1 MSNKAQYLNE
11 EDDEN
16 DNIDEKHSM
25 RIKEFMILTENNNL
39 QRPKC
44 SISPIDSS
52 NSENNSSLLTQN
64 TLPIQFSN
72 QSPYLVPISSNLP
85 IVSTPKSKAQNRLHS
100 SLNNKTNFHSISD
113 LAKSSSSSSSSSYNS
128 THSSI
133 LLNNSA
139 DNSIYQIP
147 QLTYNCSGF
156 SFQDM
161 SNNISINNNNSK
173 ENQPIIDFIAPNVRN

>member
-1 MSNKAQYLNE
+1 MNNKAQYLNE
-11 EDDEN
+11 EDDVN
-16 DNIDEKHSM
+16 DNIDEIHSI
-25 RIKEFMILTENNNL
+25 RIKEFMSLTENNNL

-44 SISPIDSS
+44 AISPIDSS
-52 NSENNSSLLTQN
+52 NSDNNSSLLIQN

-72 QSPYLVPISSNLP
+72 QSPYLVPISSNIP
-85 IVSTPKSKAQNRLHS
+85 IVSTPKSKTQNRIQS
-100 SLNNKTNFHSISD
+100 SLNKTNFHSISD
-113 LAKSSSSSSSSSYNS
+113 LAKSSSSSSSSSSSNS
-128 THSSI
+128 TQSSI

-139 DNSIYQIP
+139 DNSIYQFP

-156 SFQDM
+156 SFQDI